1 MIIVKSEREI
11 ELMRR
16 AGKITAAARALAG
29 EMVKPGVTTR
39 EIDKAVFH
47 FIRSQGA
54 EPSFLNY
61 NGYPASVCVS
71 VNDEIIHGIP
81 GPRVLKEGD
90 IVSVDVGAY
99 IGGFHG
105 DCAATYP
112 CGKISEEAQR
122 LIDVTRQSFFE
133 GFAQAREG
141 NRISDISH
149 AVQACVEANGFSV
162 VREYVGHG
170 VGRNMHE
177 APEIPNYGAP
187 GHGPKLLR
195 GMTIAVEPMV
205 NAGTAAI
212 RQMSDGWTVK
222 TRDGKYAAHYENT
235 ILITAGEPEILTAP
249 APLFGGYYDDLLDCD
264 QYLYS
269 FDFSEVDRI
278 YLCVSHNVNM
288 VYYVSPTYE
297 PYTVTRTDRIQCM
310 GKSLKRIVL
319 EGKIKH
325 VWLEDV
331 GSLNLLLYLE
341 GSGYHWDAS
350 EYKLLRCYVG
360 DEVIYDSTDFPDG
373 IEGIGASVP
382 TYSIADGKLM
392 VHNASGYRLSFY
404 NLSGVEVYS
413 QILSETTETVPLP
426 AFSTTILIGKLQ
438 KGDAVISFKIG
449 EIGK

>member
-1 MIIVKSEREI
+1 MITLKSAHEI

-162 VREYVGHG
+162 VRTFVGHG
-170 VGRNMHE
+170 VGKELHE
-177 APEIPNYGAP
+177 DPEVPNFGNAGRGPRLVP
-187 GHGPKLLR
+187 G
-195 GMTIAVEPMV
+195 MCIAVEPMV
-205 NAGTAAI
+205 CQYKYAVKTLK
-212 RQMSDGWTVK
+212 DGWTVK
-222 TRDGKYAAHYENT
+222 TCDGGLAAHFEHT
-235 ILITAGEPEILTAP
+235 MAITTAGAEVLTHGWEEPGWTL
-249 APLFGGYYDDLLDCD
+249 
-264 QYLYS
+264 
-269 FDFSEVDRI
+269 
-278 YLCVSHNVNM
+278 
-288 VYYVSPTYE
+288 
-297 PYTVTRTDRIQCM
+297 
-310 GKSLKRIVL
+310 
-319 EGKIKH
+319 
-325 VWLEDV
+325 
-331 GSLNLLLYLE
+331 
-341 GSGYHWDAS
+341 
-350 EYKLLRCYVG
+350 
-360 DEVIYDSTDFPDG
+360 
-373 IEGIGASVP
+373 
-382 TYSIADGKLM
+382 
-392 VHNASGYRLSFY
+392 
-404 NLSGVEVYS
+404 
-413 QILSETTETVPLP
+413 
-426 AFSTTILIGKLQ
+426 
-438 KGDAVISFKIG
+438 
-449 EIGK
+449 

>member
-47 FIRSQGA
+47 FIRSLGA

-149 AVQACVEANGFSV
+149 AVQAYVEANGFSV

-249 APLFGGYYDDLLDCD
+249 AP
-264 QYLYS
+264 
-269 FDFSEVDRI
+269 
-278 YLCVSHNVNM
+278 
-288 VYYVSPTYE
+288 
-297 PYTVTRTDRIQCM
+297 
-310 GKSLKRIVL
+310 
-319 EGKIKH
+319 
-325 VWLEDV
+325 
-331 GSLNLLLYLE
+331 
-341 GSGYHWDAS
+341 
-350 EYKLLRCYVG
+350 
-360 DEVIYDSTDFPDG
+360 
-373 IEGIGASVP
+373 
-382 TYSIADGKLM
+382 
-392 VHNASGYRLSFY
+392 
-404 NLSGVEVYS
+404 
-413 QILSETTETVPLP
+413 
-426 AFSTTILIGKLQ
+426 
-438 KGDAVISFKIG
+438 
-449 EIGK
+449 